1 MNHEPLRAVILAAA
15 ECFVRYP
22 ALLRI
27 ELCENT
33 KNITAIINS
42 HKEDVPKLMGAGCR
56 NVKKIRDLGQILTE
70 REYKWFKVSIGEGWT
85 DRHNAPAQ
93 LPSVME
99 FDNAVVDRMDR
110 ILRHVM
116 PTRNWTQNSHST
128 AEHTVLNIT
137 AYDELPDGLETTLQS
152 IFRAYGGMHDRFL
165 GVKFLKPHASSKA

>member
-22 ALLRI
+22 DLLRI
-27 ELCENT
+27 ELHENT
-33 KNITAIINS
+33 KNITAVINS

-56 NVKKIRDLGQILTE
+56 NVKKIRDLGNILTE

-85 DRHNAPAQ
+85 DRHNAPFQSA
-93 LPSVME
+93 SIGE
-99 FDNAVVDRMDR
+99 FDELSVNRMGR
-110 ILRHVM
+110 ILKEM
-116 PTRNWTQNSHST
+116 LPNWKIERNSG

-137 AYDELPDGLETTLQS
+137 AEELPDGLEATLQS